1 MANQGTQ
8 YSEGLWPQD
17 NCKIEGGVDME
28 LYKQVELKDGVLVQF
43 VGVYVTRWQSEW
55 GAPTVGFVRV
65 DEDELREL

>member
-1 MANQGTQ
+1 
-8 YSEGLWPQD
+8 
-17 NCKIEGGVDME
+17 ME